1 MENCPLCNEKIISED
16 FIICVDNENDPGAGT
31 LETKYGC
38 PRLTCPLSI
47 KNSMF
52 TLENLEFIKEI
63 FNKSNERSQFIQKLN
78 EELLSVKTKVSEYQQ
93 EILDSKNKTLE
104 YMDLLTESYKNTVL
118 DKNELISVY
127 NQLESCYVKESERN
141 LKRIKEIDKEI
152 SFYKYSSYFVL
163 FILIIIFIASFFI

>member
-1 MENCPLCNEKIISED
+1 MENCPLCGEKIISED
-16 FIICVDNENDPGAGT
+16 FIICIDNENDPGAGA

-38 PRLTCPLSI
+38 PRLTCSLSI

-52 TLENLEFIKEI
+52 TLENLEFIKTI
-63 FNKSNERSQFIQKLN
+63 LDKSNDRSRHVHLSNEKI
-78 EELLSVKTKVSEYQQ
+78 EELKTKVSEYQQ

-104 YMDLLTESYKNTVL
+104 YTDLLAESYKNTVL